1 MKVSTEET
9 FSSLAPLSK
18 FETEEELISLAN
30 NTIFGGV
37 KQPSLDREGR
47 HHGVEDYLEMKNIC
61 LSV

>member
-9 FSSLAPLSK
+9 FSPPAPLSK

-37 KQPSLDREGR
+37 KQPGLDREGS
-47 HHGVEDYLEMKNIC
+47 HHGVEDYLEMTYIC
-61 LSV
+61 LLV